1 MKPLHIQVQE
11 TKDALANTKRRSQ
24 RRIELTARVRDLRLQ
39 QLQNYNMEQ
48 AIMKEPSRDP
58 IRISDH
64 ATLRYLE
71 RAMGLNIELVR
82 QHITSICAA
91 PAAFGAVCVRAEK
104 LRFEIVNHT
113 VVTVTPDHVEPSQMA
128 RERNQRKL
136 RASA

>member
-1 MKPLHIQVQE
+1 MKPLHIQVQDA
-11 TKDALANTKRRSQ
+11 KDALANTKRRSQ

-39 QLQNYNMEQ
+39 QLQNYNREQ
-48 AIMKEPSRDP
+48 AMKEPSRDP

-82 QHITSICAA
+82 QHIKTICEA

-104 LRFEIVNHT
+104 LRFEIVNGT

-136 RASA
+136 RAMA

>member
-1 MKPLHIQVQE
+1 
-11 TKDALANTKRRSQ
+11 
-24 RRIELTARVRDLRLQ
+24 
-39 QLQNYNMEQ
+39 
-48 AIMKEPSRDP
+48 MKEPSRDP

-104 LRFEIVNHT
+104 LRFEIVNGT

-136 RASA
+136 RAMA